1 MVAACMKLQVCKNFL
16 PHTIQIF
23 ICTAFNY
30 DWSLVSSI
38 TVILHCSVYKQVVDT
53 RPKGRYDGTAPEP
66 NPKIRS
72 GHMHGSISFPFT
84 NIIDPQTKTMKDAD
98 AIKQGVWVPV
108 DDIMVKLIM
117 GSAM

>member
-1 MVAACMKLQVCKNFL
+1 M
-16 PHTIQIF
+16 
-23 ICTAFNY
+23 
-30 DWSLVSSI
+30 
-38 TVILHCSVYKQVVDT
+38 DT

-98 AIKQGVWVPV
+98 AIKQGVYVHV
-108 DDIMVKLIM
+108 NMVKLIVSTVVSWVLFLFGQHDM
-117 GSAM
+117 YKGGREGGAGGAIAPALFRKKG